1 MGLTLER
8 PQTARTAKP
17 LPQPEEVLMA
27 WLMTQPDGSD
37 LTAAVNMEIRRL
49 EGYSGPHPGPNRL
62 KELFIELG
70 RELAVSHISGTL
82 Q

>member
-1 MGLTLER
+1 MGLMFER
-8 PQTARTAKP
+8 PQKARTAKP

-27 WLMTQPDGSD
+27 WLMAQPDGSD
-37 LTAAVNMEIRRL
+37 LPAAVCAEIRRL
-49 EGYSGPHPGPNRL
+49 DGYRGPHPGPNRL

-70 RELAVSHISGTL
+70 RELAVSHISGRL